1 MHLHMNDCH
10 VEDYLTDIN
19 DKKIMATFSFRKGSE
34 NEELA
39 VEIVKQSDTYNYN
52 RWKFRND

>member
-52 RWKFRND
+52 R